1 MASAQ
6 SNAQSNWTTVVN
18 NGSVMPGSNNVVFNS
33 YNQPSVNSLGT
44 VVFRARSKGGSG
56 SGSGGND
63 VNFAFLA
70 ASKGSS
76 GNGGGGKGGSGSGG
90 SGSGSGASGPVHG
103 IYMRNMLRGT
113 ATIRVFDKTSVV
125 PQPNNTGATFT
136 EFPSFPRIDLLTN
149 TVATR
154 GASQP
159 VWTYSLNGTD
169 TKVGTSGVYVV
180 QRGDDLTANSQLGV
194 VPEYSFFQVPGVAP
208 GLRFD
213 QFPGAPAV
221 SGNSIAFKGN
231 YSEVDAEN
239 NLLSKT
245 GVYFRNIIKG
255 GGVGPVQR
263 IADTSTLIPGTTT
276 PFGATAPPSAALGM
290 MVFTGWDNE
299 DNPTMGGIYRAFLR
313 TDPALTPIVE
323 ILKTQVPGEAAGVTF
338 TNVGESL
345 AFDGRFV
352 AFWASWGTKTRYV
365 TLTCPTDG
373 NKDLIAYCLS
383 KYPNSFSMPVPLYQG
398 IFVYD
403 GITRRI
409 TALAKSPTNF
419 DDFLYWVFS
428 GKPPGTGNT
437 DENVDGEPARWRS
450 AAFVG
455 VSAKRLLFQSVFKAH
470 RDNTN
475 VDGIYYFD
483 ATSRSGI
490 TTLLDTTT
498 PGQTVDPQAPAGSAV
513 VSLGVERD
521 GLRANWLAIT
531 ASMLDTT
538 TSESWGGVYTRN
550 LR

>member
-1 MASAQ
+1 MKARIIGRYSLLLAVLAGTSMAS
-6 SNAQSNWTTVVN
+6 AQSNWTTVVN

-33 YNQPSVNSLGT
+33 YNQPSINARGT

-56 SGSGGND
+56 SGGGGNE
-63 VNFAFLA
+63 VN
-70 ASKGSS
+70 
-76 GNGGGGKGGSGSGG
+76 
-90 SGSGSGASGPVHG
+90 ASGPVHG
-103 IYMRNMLRGT
+103 IYMRNMQRST
-113 ATIRVFDKTSVV
+113 AAIRLFDKTSAV

-169 TKVGTSGVYVV
+169 TKVGTSGVYVA

-213 QFPGAPAV
+213 QFPGAPAI
-221 SGNSIAFKGN
+221 SGSSVAFKGN
-231 YSEVDAEN
+231 YSEVDVEN
-239 NLLSKT
+239 NTTLSKT

-299 DNPTMGGIYRAFLR
+299 DSPTIGGIYRAFLR
-313 TDPALTPIVE
+313 TDPALTMIGG
-323 ILKTQVPGEAAGVTF
+323 IGKTQVPGEAAGVMF
-338 TNVGESL
+338 TNFGESL

-352 AFWASWGTKTRYV
+352 AFWGSWGEQMRYV
-365 TLTCPTDG
+365 NLTCPIDD
-373 NKDLIAYCLS
+373 NKDLIAYCHSL
-383 KYPNSFSMPVPLYQG
+383 YPNGVSMPVPLYQG

-403 GITRRI
+403 GVTRRI
-409 TALAKSPTNF
+409 TALAKTPTNF

-450 AAFVG
+450 SAFVG

-470 RDNTN
+470 RDNTK

-498 PGQTVDPQAPAGSAV
+498 PGQTVDPQAPAGSTV

-531 ASMLDTT
+531 ASMLNTDN
-538 TSESWGGVYTRN
+538 ESWAGVYTRN

>member
-1 MASAQ
+1 MAS
-6 SNAQSNWTTVVN
+6 AQSNWTTVVN
-18 NGSVMPGSNNVVFNS
+18 NGSVMPGTNNVLFNS
-33 YNQPSVNSLGT
+33 YNQPSINSLGT

-56 SGSGGND
+56 SGSGGNE

-70 ASKGSS
+70 ASKSSS
-76 GNGGGGKGGSGSGG
+76 GNGGGGKGGNGNGGGG
-90 SGSGSGASGPVHG
+90 SGSGESGPVHG

-345 AFDGRFV
+345 AFDSRFV
-352 AFWASWGTKTRYV
+352 AFWGSWGTEKRYV
-365 TLTCPTDG
+365 NLTCPIDG

-383 KYPNSFSMPVPLYQG
+383 LYSSGVVSKPVPLNQG

-450 AAFVG
+450 SAFVG
-455 VSAKRLLFQSVFKAH
+455 VSSKRLLFQSVFKAH

-483 ATSRSGI
+483 ATSGSGI
-490 TTLLDTTT
+490 TTLLDTAT
-498 PGQTVDPQAPAGSAV
+498 PGQTVDPQAPAGSTV

-531 ASMLDTT
+531 ASMLNTT
-538 TSESWGGVYTRN
+538 TQESWAGVYTRN

>member
-1 MASAQ
+1 MKARILVRYSLLLAVLAGACMASAQ
-6 SNAQSNWTTVVN
+6 SDWTTVVN

-33 YNQPSVNSLGT
+33 YNQPSINARGT

-56 SGSGGND
+56 NDSGGNE
-63 VNFAFLA
+63 VN
-70 ASKGSS
+70 
-76 GNGGGGKGGSGSGG
+76 
-90 SGSGSGASGPVHG
+90 ASGPVHG

-136 EFPSFPRIDLLTN
+136 EFPTFPRIDQLTN
-149 TVATR
+149 TVVTR

-194 VPEYSFFQVPGVAP
+194 VPEYSFFQVPGVAS

-221 SGNSIAFKGN
+221 SGSSVAFKGN
-231 YSEVDAEN
+231 YTEVDVEN
-239 NLLSKT
+239 NTSLSKT
-245 GVYFRNIIKG
+245 GVYFRNIIQG

-276 PFGATAPPSAALGM
+276 PFGATAPPSAASGTI
-290 MVFTGWDNE
+290 VFTGWDNE
-299 DNPTMGGIYRAFLR
+299 DSPTMGGIYRAPLR
-313 TDPALTPIVE
+313 SDPALATLVGIG
-323 ILKTQVPGEAAGVTF
+323 TQVPGEASGVTF
-338 TNVGESL
+338 TNFGENL

-352 AFWASWGTKTRYV
+352 AFWASWGTEKRYV
-365 TLTCPTDG
+365 NLTCPTDG

-383 KYPNSFSMPVPLYQG
+383 LYPNSVSKEVPAYQG

-409 TALAKSPTNF
+409 TALAKTPTNF

-437 DENVDGEPARWRS
+437 DENLDGEPARWRS
-450 AAFVG
+450 AAFAA
-455 VSAKRLLFQSVFKAH
+455 VSGRGSTFQAVFKAKK
-470 RDNTN
+470 NT
-475 VDGIYYFD
+475 VDGIYHVNG
-483 ATSRSGI
+483 ATVSQI
-490 TTLLDTTT
+490 TTLLDTTMS
-498 PGQTVDPQAPAGSAV
+498 GQAVDPQAPAGSTV
-513 VSLGVERD
+513 VSLGVERE
-521 GLRANWLAIT
+521 GLRANWLVIT
-531 ASMLDTT
+531 ASMLNTT
-538 TSESWGGVYTRN
+538 TSESWAGVYTQN